1 MERYAD
7 FTEFIS
13 AQGRGK
19 TKNLVDILKYKV
31 EVKGERAIVIL
42 PDTSEPA
49 WFDYPIIY
57 SDDLEE
63 TFDKDFKGIICI
75 EYEENET
82 FEFLYNQFKRS
93 GLKRLN
99 FVLDDPYYVEG
110 RPEKPLIRILAR
122 KRQYE
127 IDIFSNAHSY
137 DQVPAIFF
145 PYISIFAVGFTET
158 EIVNRKQQL
167 GADYP
172 VHCKLRRNI
181 NAYAGTDKTNKNYYN
196 FLFFKRNGE
205 ILRK

>member
-19 TKNLVDILKYKV
+19 TKQLIDILNFKV
-31 EVKGERAIVIL
+31 NSKGERALVIL
-42 PDTSEPA
+42 PDMSEQA
-49 WFDYPIIY
+49 WFDYPTIY
-57 SDDLEE
+57 ADDLEE
-63 TFDKDFKGIICI
+63 LFDKDFTGVVCI
-75 EYEENET
+75 EYEENQT
-82 FEFLYNQFKRS
+82 FPFLYNQFKYE

-99 FVLDDPYYVEG
+99 LVLDDPHYVEG
-110 RPEKPLIRILAR
+110 RPEKELIRILAR

-167 GADYP
+167 GGDFP
-172 VHCKLRRNI
+172 IHSKLRKSI
-181 NAYAGTDKTNKNYYN
+181 NFYAGTDKTKPEYFN
-196 FLFFKRNGE
+196 FLYFKRNGE
-205 ILRK
+205 IIG